1 MQCADNDPT
10 GTGHGEAKSD
20 TATPKTS
27 SIPPK
32 PRADQQTSHR
42 ICADGAQIQPNRN
55 PARSAPLLTPRAH
68 TTRQNGETSRVTGVG
83 KAESGTSTQ
92 QLREPR
98 STTFSRPEGLLTSS
112 ANGDGSCGGSGDG
125 EAAAPAGPGA
135 AISPLAQAT
144 GER

>member
-1 MQCADNDPT
+1 MIQPEQ
-10 GTGHGEAKSD
+10 GTGWRNR
-20 TATPKTS
+20 TPATPKTS
-27 SIPPK
+27 SIPPT
-32 PRADQQTSHR
+32 PRADQQNSHR